1 MGCIYKSGHVEKF
14 QTNCRFPQDAPW
26 SALDYLLPSDSLS
39 VYFVL
44 AVLRYLKSDG
54 RLNSVIFSNIQL
66 ADGKPHAVILWLSG
80 LQQGLSTVE
89 LYLDC
94 LQVGAI
100 EDLPKPFSA
109 LSQKVVAAE
118 LRTLQEKPQV
128 SMETG
133 NRLRT

>member
-1 MGCIYKSGHVEKF
+1 MF
-14 QTNCRFPQDAPW
+14 
-26 SALDYLLPSDSLS
+26 
-39 VYFVL
+39 
-44 AVLRYLKSDG
+44 
-54 RLNSVIFSNIQL
+54 FSNIHL

-80 LQQGLSTVE
+80 LQQGLSTIE

-100 EDLPKPFSA
+100 EDLPKPFSE

-128 SMETG
+128 STG
-133 NRLRT
+133 NWEQAEDLEASPVNLWITEFKP